1 MQSLFVIMY
10 INRGFIAW
18 KCLVL
23 LSSGSVHPVSP
34 WHCFW
39 CQPHWARK
47 AILVTHWS
55 SAMLWVAALTVVPS
69 FHLGFVSCRNEA
81 EIWRRRGPP
90 GCRESAG
97 WGQPLP
103 QELEHV
109 ARIQPL
115 WFWRRTIYIQIS
127 LQLEPG
133 LFQVAAAVFYLI
145 CSKE

>member
-1 MQSLFVIMY
+1 MQSLFIITY
-10 INRGFIAW
+10 INQRFSTLEIFGNVTSFRAR
-18 KCLVL
+18 
-23 LSSGSVHPVSP
+23 SSGFSLTLFLMSTPLGKWRDSG
-34 WHCFW
+34 
-39 CQPHWARK
+39 
-47 AILVTHWS
+47 HWS
-55 SAMLWVAALTVVPS
+55 SEMLCVAAVTTVPS
-69 FHLGFVSCRNEA
+69 FHFGFVSFRNETKV
-81 EIWRRRGPP
+81 WRRRGPP

-133 LFQVAAAVFYLI
+133 LFQVAAAVLYLI
-145 CSKE
+145 CSKK